1 MVVAAFSLAVHN
13 GGDIPEAINI
23 AKNINKSHDGSFH
36 ELSEPQNLENLTLV
50 NEVMSLAAS
59 VKSTLSE
66 MTDEHFVSQAMS
78 AYPQAPFSDLVFI
91 PLALYLNVCKVFECV
106 TMGAEKGFVA
116 KQGSRIDY
124 ELLALGSLRETR
136 HTFARVVFDTV
147 YPLDR
152 T

>member
-1 MVVAAFSLAVHN
+1 M
-13 GGDIPEAINI
+13 
-23 AKNINKSHDGSFH
+23 
-36 ELSEPQNLENLTLV
+36 
-50 NEVMSLAAS
+50 
-59 VKSTLSE
+59 
-66 MTDEHFVSQAMS
+66 
-78 AYPQAPFSDLVFI
+78 
-91 PLALYLNVCKVFECV
+91 